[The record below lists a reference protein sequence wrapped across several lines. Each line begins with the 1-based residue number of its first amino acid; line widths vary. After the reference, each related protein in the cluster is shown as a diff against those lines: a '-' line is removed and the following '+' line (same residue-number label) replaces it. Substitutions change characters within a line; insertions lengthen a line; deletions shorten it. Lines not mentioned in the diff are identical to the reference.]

1 MTWAESL
8 GTELAPAS
16 LSSCPPLSEESE
28 GYVPRRKEALQKAK
42 GQETLIKSRIVKVS
56 KT

>member
-8 GTELAPAS
+8 STELAPAS
-16 LSSCPPLSEESE
+16 LSLCPPLSEESE

-42 GQETLIKSRIVKVS
+42 EQETLINNRIVKV
-56 KT
+56 